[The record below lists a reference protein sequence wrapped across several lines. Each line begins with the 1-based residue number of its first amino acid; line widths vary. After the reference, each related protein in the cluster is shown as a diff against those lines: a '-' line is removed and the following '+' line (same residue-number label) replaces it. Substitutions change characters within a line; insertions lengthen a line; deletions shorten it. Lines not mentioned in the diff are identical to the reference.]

1 MTTRTAPSPAAM
13 LRLDPRDRAGLE
25 WLRQR
30 ASLWLRI
37 MARRRKFLP
46 PGGYSEEEAA
56 TLRALIDLERAATRL
71 LEVAGPTSALSAPQS
86 RGVGS
91 PL

>member
-1 MTTRTAPSPAAM
+1 MNGRTALSPAAL

-30 ASLWLRI
+30 ASLWLRA

-46 PGGYSEEEAA
+46 PGAYSEEEAA
-56 TLRALIDLERAATRL
+56 TLRALIDLEQAAPRL
-71 LEVAGPTSALSAPQS
+71 LEGVGTPAGPPPRA
-86 RGVGS
+86 GG
-91 PL
+91 